1 VNTEPNASFSVL
13 LASLSSD
20 ALTRGKQFERLV
32 KWWLTQDPI
41 WSRKIK
47 NVWLWDEW
55 PEYPGRDI
63 GIDLVAEM
71 TDGTLCAV
79 QAKCFDENR
88 DVLNQ
93 SSFCGEVRYPLLVDH
108 PNLRLLTTV
117 TA

>member
-1 VNTEPNASFSVL
+1 MEQMTNQGFTAL
-13 LASLSSD
+13 LASLSPD

-63 GIDLVAEM
+63 GIDLVL
-71 TDGTLCAV
+71 TLISMAPS
-79 QAKCFDENR
+79 AGIEPAT
-88 DVLNQ
+88 
-93 SSFCGEVRYPLLVDH
+93 CGLEVRCSI
-108 PNLRLLTTV
+108 RLSYEGIEYNSTEARRAEACVGTRV
-117 TA
+117 H